1 MTKYLIQK
9 LTKKYVVRNPKP
21 FLVTAALDFIEKNI
35 ADGSRVLEVGAGN
48 STIWFLAHGCRV
60 TSFEHDKDRA
70 KDIENS
76 AKRLRNYLPGML
88 EIKVCEGDGALTRMA
103 ELDGNYDVILIDSM
117 NAFTSRFE
125 SIKILKEKLSLSGI
139 LVLDNSD
146 GVVNWKALAEM
157 DGVTSK
163 KFIGYA
169 YNCPVI
175 CQTTVWYASD
185 INRLL

>member
-1 MTKYLIQK
+1 
-9 LTKKYVVRNPKP
+9 
-21 FLVTAALDFIEKNI
+21 
-35 ADGSRVLEVGAGN
+35 VGAGN
-48 STIWFLAHGCRV
+48 STIWLLSHGCSV
-60 TSFEHDKDRA
+60 TSFEHDKDWA

-76 AKRLRNYLPGML
+76 AKRLRNYLSGML
-88 EIKVCEGDGALTRMA
+88 EIKVCEGDDALTRMA
-103 ELDGNYDVILIDSM
+103 EFDGNYDVILIDSM

-125 SIKILKEKLSLSGI
+125 SIKILNEKLSPSGI

-163 KFIGYA
+163 KFTAYA
-169 YNCPVI
+169 YNCPVF
-175 CQTTVWYASD
+175 CQTTVWHASD